1 MRFLLGFVSGLIAI
15 AALGRATQGA
25 RASRPVGRPR
35 RIAVAPAA
43 RPRLRLSQYYYVS
56 RN

>member
-25 RASRPVGRPR
+25 RASRPVGRQR
-35 RIAVAPAA
+35 RMAVAPDS
-43 RPRLRLSQYYYVS
+43 RQRLRLSRYYYVS
-56 RN
+56 LN